1 MKCLLFGFFS
11 IEQKIESLCEEVLR
25 PCGKYLQSHNVDD
38 GAMML
43 GLVVDG
49 YLSVGLM
56 ANTASQNGEDSKAT
70 HQRVYIARVMYLLRK
85 IVMIILNKI
94 NRIEIY
100 LIGFQEDSSI

>member
-1 MKCLLFGFFS
+1 
-11 IEQKIESLCEEVLR
+11 
-25 PCGKYLQSHNVDD
+25 
-38 GAMML
+38 
-43 GLVVDG
+43 
-49 YLSVGLM
+49 M
-56 ANTASQNGEDSKAT
+56 ADTASQNGEDSKAT